1 MRRVPMPDYESAH
14 RDFKWDIPE
23 TFNFGT
29 DVVDQW
35 AADPDRLALIWCNRE
50 GAEARYTYADMAR
63 LTSQFANLVTARGVR
78 KGDRVVVMLPR
89 IPAWQIAMVGCLKV
103 GLVPIPCV
111 TMLTASDIAYRI
123 EDANAVAVVTTA
135 GNTDKIADGYDLKA
149 RISVGG
155 GAGWLD
161 FNTALGEQPDT
172 FDAPRVAAED
182 PGILYYTS
190 GSTGKPKGVLHASR
204 AIFTWRVSAW
214 YWLTLTE
221 SDVMWCT
228 ADTGWSKAGTSI
240 LFGPWSTGSTVLFYD
255 GPFDPRHRFDLL
267 TKYGVSVF
275 CAAATELR
283 QLILQDVSGYDLGTL
298 RLTVSAGESVN
309 PEVVVRWEEITGSL
323 LLDGYGQTET
333 LMTILNYPPMRV
345 KPGSMG
351 RPLPGTNAA
360 IAAEDQD
367 AFLEPNQVGRLLIK
381 YPNPQIMLGYWKA
394 SEMTANSRLTINGDE
409 WFMTGDT
416 AYLDADGY
424 LFYDGRDDDVINSAG
439 YRIGP
444 MEVENA
450 LMEHPAVM
458 ECAAVGSPHEE
469 RGEVVKAFIILSD
482 GYAGSDDLIKELQE
496 FAKSVTAPYKYP
508 RRVAFVDTLPKTVT
522 GKIQRRKLR
531 DAEYGR

>member
-1 MRRVPMPDYESAH
+1 MRRVRMPDYESAH
-14 RDFKWDIPE
+14 QDFKWDIPE

-35 AADPDRLALIWCNRE
+35 AADPDRLALVWCNRA

-63 LTSQFANLVTARGVR
+63 LTSQFANLMTARGVR
-78 KGDRVVVMLPR
+78 KGDRVLVMLPR
-89 IPAWQIAMVGCLKV
+89 IPAWQIAMVGCLKM

-123 EDANAVAVVTTA
+123 KDASAVAVVTTA
-135 GNTDKIADGYDLKA
+135 ENTDKIADGYDLKA

-155 GAGWLD
+155 GAEWLD
-161 FNTALGEQPDT
+161 FESALDEQPDN
-172 FDAPRVAAED
+172 FDPPRIAAED
-182 PGILYYTS
+182 PAILYYTS

-221 SDVMWCT
+221 SDIIWCT

-255 GPFDPRHRFDLL
+255 GPFDPGHRFELL

-283 QLILQDVSGYDLGTL
+283 QLILQDVSGYNLDRL

-309 PEVVVRWEEITGSL
+309 PEVVMRWEEITGSL

-333 LMTILNYPPMRV
+333 LMTILNYPPMRL

-351 RPLPGTNAA
+351 RPQPGTDAA
-360 IAAEDQD
+360 IAAEDRN

-381 YPNPQIMLGYWKA
+381 CPNPQIMLGYWKA
-394 SEMTANSRLTINGDE
+394 PEMTTNSRITINDDE
-409 WFMTGDT
+409 WFVTGDS
-416 AYLDADGY
+416 AYQDEDGY
-424 LFYDGRDDDVINSAG
+424 LFYNGRDDDVINSAG

-458 ECAAVGSPHEE
+458 ECAAVGSPDEE
-469 RGEVVKAFIILSD
+469 RGEVVKAFIILSNS
-482 GYAGSDDLIKELQE
+482 YEGSDDLVKELQK

-531 DAEYGR
+531 DAEYER